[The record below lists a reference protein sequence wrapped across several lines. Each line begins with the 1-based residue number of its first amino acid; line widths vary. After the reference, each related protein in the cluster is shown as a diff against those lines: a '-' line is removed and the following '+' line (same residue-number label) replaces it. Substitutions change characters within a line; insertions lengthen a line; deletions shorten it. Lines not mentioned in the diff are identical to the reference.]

1 MVTHYHNYV
10 VAIMLAISQ
19 FLQLITTRCC
29 SVPDDDDPMGLEAV
43 DPGDTTYHF
52 GDDTLEEI
60 HR

>member
-1 MVTHYHNYV
+1 M
-10 VAIMLAISQ
+10 AAISQ